1 MKKIRKGLDIPISG
15 SPEHKITDFKTPR
28 SVALVGSDFHGLKPL
43 MLVNEGDQVKIG
55 QPIFEDKKN
64 PGVIF
69 TSPGGGVVESINRGE
84 KRVLQSVVIEL
95 DKNEEEISFSS
106 IKTDDLSNQ
115 TSASIRKNLIQSG
128 LWTSFRTRPFSKI
141 PTIDSEPKSIFINC
155 MDTNPLS
162 IDPELI
168 ISNHLDDFELGLSA
182 IRLLSGSPVHLCIKK
197 DSSLTFKQEE
207 NTHEHVFYG
216 PHPSGLVG
224 THMHFISP
232 ASLDN
237 INWHIS
243 YSDVILIGS
252 FFSEGKI
259 PTRKYI
265 CLSGPK
271 IENPRIIST
280 RIGACIDEICAGEL
294 SQSENR
300 VISGSVINGREAIG
314 PYAYIGRYH
323 NQICAIEEPN
333 SSDRELFDWALL
345 GWQRYSKLGLFISS
359 LFKNKKF
366 NIKARMYGPD
376 RAILPL
382 GVYEE
387 VFPLN
392 LLITPLLRGL
402 AVGDTQELQSLG
414 VLELDEE
421 DLALCSFVCPSK
433 YDFGY
438 LLRERLT
445 TIEVEG

>member
-115 TSASIRKNLIQSG
+115 TSASIRKNLIKSG

-162 IDPELI
+162 MDPELI
-168 ISNHLDDFELGLSA
+168 ISNHLDNFELGLSA
-182 IRLLSGSPVHLCIKK
+182 LRLLSGCPLHLSIKK
-197 DSSLTFKQEE
+197 DSALTLKQEE
-207 NTHEHVFYG
+207 NTHEHIFYG

-232 ASLDN
+232 ATIDN

-259 PTRKYI
+259 PTSKYM

-300 VISGSVINGREAIG
+300 VVSGSLINGREAIG

-345 GWQRYSKLGLFISS
+345 GRKRFSKLGIFISS
-359 LFKNKKF
+359 FFKNKKF
-366 NIKARMYGPD
+366 DIKARMYGPD

-392 LLITPLLRGL
+392 LLITPLLRAL

>member
-1 MKKIRKGLDIPISG
+1 MIKIKKGLNIPISG
-15 SPEHKITDFKTPR
+15 TPEDKITDFKNPR
-28 SVALVGSDFHGLKPL
+28 SVALVGSDYHGLKPA
-43 MLVNEGDQVKIG
+43 MLVKEGEKVKIG
-55 QPIFEDKKN
+55 QPLFEDKKN
-64 PGVIF
+64 PWVIF
-69 TSPGGGVVESINRGE
+69 TSPGGGIVESINRGK
-84 KRVLQSVVIEL
+84 KRALQSVVI
-95 DKNEEEISFSS
+95 DISDNEEEISFSP
-106 IKTDDLSNQ
+106 IKTDDLANHTKS
-115 TSASIRKNLIQSG
+115 SIRENLIESG

-141 PTIDSEPKSIFINC
+141 PKIDSDPKSIFINC

-162 IDPELI
+162 LDPELI
-168 ISNHLDDFELGLSA
+168 ISNNLDNFELGLSA
-182 IRLLSGSPVHLCIKK
+182 IRLLSGSPLHLCIKK
-197 DSSLTFKQEE
+197 DSSLAFKQEE
-207 NTHEHVFYG
+207 NTHEHIFYG
-216 PHPSGLVG
+216 PHPSGLAG

-232 ASLDN
+232 ATIDN

-259 PTRKYI
+259 PTNKYI

-300 VISGSVINGREAIG
+300 VVSGSLINGREAIG
-314 PYAYIGRYH
+314 SYAYLGKYH

-345 GWQRYSKLGLFISS
+345 GRKRFSKLGIFISS
-359 LFKNKKF
+359 LLKNKEF

-392 LLITPLLRGL
+392 LLITPLLRAL

-414 VLELDEE
+414 ILELDEE

-433 YDFGY
+433 YDFSY
-438 LLRERLT
+438 LLRERLNA
-445 TIEVEG
+445 IEVEG